1 MTANSNV
8 PKMTKSYKDALL
20 TGKKIEK
27 IREEKRVKKNTE
39 KESKRIHVVII
50 LYEPDCMGSL
60 R

>member
-27 IREEKRVKKNTE
+27 IREEKRVKKNT
-39 KESKRIHVVII
+39 R
-50 LYEPDCMGSL
+50 
-60 R
+60 